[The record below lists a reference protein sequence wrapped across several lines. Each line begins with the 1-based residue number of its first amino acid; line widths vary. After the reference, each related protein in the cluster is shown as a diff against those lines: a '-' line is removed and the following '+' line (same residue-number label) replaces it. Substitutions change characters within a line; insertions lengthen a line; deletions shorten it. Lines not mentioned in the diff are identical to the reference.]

1 MVEPDPEQPT
11 DTRPDGETGHGA
23 TPRPDVETGD
33 GAAPPPGSGADSSP
47 PGDLASEL
55 RIAIMRTS
63 RRLRIEAS
71 GDILS
76 PGQYSVLVGLSSGP
90 RTLGQL
96 AAREGVQAPSM
107 TRIVKALEDKG
118 LATRAG
124 HPDDARLVL
133 LSISDAGAAT
143 LDRARRERTAWLSR
157 RVDELP
163 AADRAVLERAA
174 ELLQGM
180 SAR

>member
-1 MVEPDPEQPT
+1 MRALDPEHPA
-11 DTRPDGETGHGA
+11 E
-23 TPRPDVETGD
+23 PRPDAGRPAGT
-33 GAAPPPGSGADSSP
+33 GADTCP
-47 PGDLASEL
+47 PGDLANEL
-55 RIAIMRTS
+55 RIAVMRTS

-124 HPDDARLVL
+124 HPDDARQVL
-133 LSISDAGAAT
+133 LSISDVGAAT
-143 LDRARRERTAWLSR
+143 LERARRERTAWLSR

-174 ELLQGM
+174 KLLQGM